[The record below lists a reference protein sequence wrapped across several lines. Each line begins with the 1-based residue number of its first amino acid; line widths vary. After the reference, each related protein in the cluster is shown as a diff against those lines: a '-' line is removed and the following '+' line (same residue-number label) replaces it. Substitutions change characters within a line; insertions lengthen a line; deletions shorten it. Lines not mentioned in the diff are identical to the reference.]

1 MKAVYAL
8 LLASTLVVPHVVP
21 ARGADTT
28 TQPGAVQQDQTQVRP
43 DRQLRRMPWLKSLST
58 SKGTKID
65 FLDPKFQVPGPFLA
79 EHMISQDRGSWIASS
94 FVVPTVSSPSA
105 TD

>member
-1 MKAVYAL
+1 MMKAVYAL

-21 ARGADTT
+21 ACGADAT
-28 TQPGAVQQDQTQVRP
+28 TQPGAVQQNQTQVRP
-43 DRQLRRMPWLKSLST
+43 DRQLRLPPVPDLESMPWLKSLST

-79 EHMISQDRGSWIASS
+79 EHMISQDRVRG
-94 FVVPTVSSPSA
+94 
-105 TD
+105 